1 MPLPYADHAI
11 IPPDKIVAYLLNEAN
26 PRARGKAAFF
36 LSFGFTTAQP
46 EVLAAALLA
55 HAQTQSVISSR
66 PAMTAPTTPL
76 KALYARRTGETR
88 LSFQFGSSARR
99 KLFLAWSRLI
109 AHSIRMLKEHESVVL
124 TSDVPEHGLKAGDLG
139 VIVYCHDK
147 NEAFEVEF
155 MTLAG
160 KTVAVVTLLGAQ
172 VRAIGLRD
180 LPQVR
185 ELSVA

>member
-1 MPLPYADHAI
+1 
-11 IPPDKIVAYLLNEAN
+11 
-26 PRARGKAAFF
+26 
-36 LSFGFTTAQP
+36 
-46 EVLAAALLA
+46 
-55 HAQTQSVISSR
+55 
-66 PAMTAPTTPL
+66 
-76 KALYARRTGETR
+76 
-88 LSFQFGSSARR
+88 
-99 KLFLAWSRLI
+99 
-109 AHSIRMLKEHESVVL
+109 MLKEHESVVL

>member
-66 PAMTAPTTPL
+66 PAYDGTNYAIEGTLRTPDGRNPLVLSIWFIGKAETFPRLVTA
-76 KALYARRTGETR
+76 Y
-88 LSFQFGSSARR
+88 SA
-99 KLFLAWSRLI
+99 
-109 AHSIRMLKEHESVVL
+109 
-124 TSDVPEHGLKAGDLG
+124 
-139 VIVYCHDK
+139 
-147 NEAFEVEF
+147 
-155 MTLAG
+155 
-160 KTVAVVTLLGAQ
+160 
-172 VRAIGLRD
+172 
-180 LPQVR
+180 
-185 ELSVA
+185 